1 MKISPFLFSKK
12 YFLGNQKNVCE
23 TFLGNNKTVINHTEN
38 FRPFR
43 FAFFYT
49 KTYNNN

>member
-1 MKISPFLFSKK
+1 MKISPF
-12 YFLGNQKNVCE
+12 FLRNISWEIKKNVCE